1 VIAIPFDSQA
11 ERSTLIGMRQ
21 SSRRISFHGSAVASP
36 VLAAV
41 LAAGLAWPNAASAQS
56 ERPPARAPA
65 AEKAKPAPTRPTTLD
80 DLFARLQR
88 TKDEVEAKGIAGAI
102 ERRWLRSGSDTADL
116 LMSRALEAQQGGDQ
130 PLAIELLDRVVTLQP
145 GWAEGWNK
153 RATIFFM
160 MGDTSRAMKDLQEVL
175 ALEPRHFGA
184 LAGLGIILRGNG
196 DDKHAYEA
204 FKKALAVNPFLP
216 EVREAVERMAPDVE
230 GRDI

>member
-1 VIAIPFDSQA
+1 M
-11 ERSTLIGMRQ
+11 L
-21 SSRRISFHGSAVASP
+21 AV
-36 VLAAV
+36 
-41 LAAGLAWPNAASAQS
+41 GLAWPDAAFAQS
-56 ERPPARAPA
+56 ERPPARPPA

-80 DLFARLQR
+80 ELFARLQR

-175 ALEPRHFGA
+175 ALSPGISA
-184 LAGLGIILRGNG
+184 LCRTWHHPARKRRRQARLRGVQEG
-196 DDKHAYEA
+196 AG
-204 FKKALAVNPFLP
+204 VNPFLP

>member
-1 VIAIPFDSQA
+1 
-11 ERSTLIGMRQ
+11 MRQ
-21 SSRRISFHGSAVASP
+21 SPTRIRFRDAP
-36 VLAAV
+36 VLAPLFAAV
-41 LAAGLAWPNAASAQS
+41 LVAAVAWPSFASAQS
-56 ERPPARAPA
+56 ERAPARPPAG
-65 AEKAKPAPTRPTTLD
+65 EKAKPAPTRPTTLD
-80 DLFARLQR
+80 ELFARLQR

-116 LMSRALEAQQGGDQ
+116 LMTRALEAQEGGDQ

-160 MGDTSRAMKDLQEVL
+160 MGDNSRAMKDLQEVL

-184 LAGLGIILRGNG
+184 LAGIGIIMRGNG
-196 DDKHAYEA
+196 DDKRAYEA
-204 FKKALAVNPFLP
+204 FKKALAINPFMP
-216 EVREAVERMAPDVE
+216 EVRQAVERMAPEVE